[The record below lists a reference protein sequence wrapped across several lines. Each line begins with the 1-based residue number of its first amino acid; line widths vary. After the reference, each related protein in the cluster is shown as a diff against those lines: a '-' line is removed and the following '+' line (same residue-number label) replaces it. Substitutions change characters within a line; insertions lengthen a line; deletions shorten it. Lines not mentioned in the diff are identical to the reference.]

1 MHIKNLKIENFRN
14 ILNEEINFDKNI
26 NIIYG
31 ENGQGKTSILEAIY
45 FLAITRSFRINSEKI
60 ALQKSK
66 EYFDLNGRF
75 TTDANNEVDIRL
87 FFSLKDG
94 KNVFLNKN
102 KLQNFSELIGV
113 IPTILLSLEDLE
125 LTYGVP
131 ANRRRFV
138 DILLAQTSPV
148 YLHALQKYKKSLQH
162 RNKLLTLINEGK
174 SNKNALFPWDEQ
186 LISNGIEIVRAR
198 QKFIDFINKNIT
210 GYYRFISKTNEE
222 ISGSY
227 VSNIS
232 KNLMV
237 DKEEIKNQY
246 HDNLS
251 GNLNAD
257 IERKSTSI
265 GPHRDDFNFLK
276 DGNFIKYYGSQGEN
290 KTFLIALKFV
300 ESSFLKQNLKENP
313 VFLMDDI
320 FGELDDNRIA
330 SLLDFTKTIGQT
342 FITTTLKTKFKD
354 SGLKSSNYICLKNG
368 TLMNAQ

>member
-1 MHIKNLKIENFRN
+1 MHIKKIQIENFRN
-14 ILNEEINFDKNI
+14 IANEEIEFDKNI

-31 ENGQGKTSILEAIY
+31 ENGQGKTSLLEAIY

-60 ALQKSK
+60 ALQQSK
-66 EYFDLNGRF
+66 EYFDLKGRF
-75 TTDANNEVDIRL
+75 NTDTSNEVDIRL

-94 KNVFLNKN
+94 KNVFLNEN

-138 DILLAQTSPV
+138 DILLSQTSPV

-174 SNKNALFPWDEQ
+174 SNKKALFPWDEQ
-186 LISNGIEIVRAR
+186 LIANGVEIILSR
-198 QKFIDFINKNIT
+198 QKFIEFINKKIT
-210 GYYRFISKTNEE
+210 EYYRFISKTNEK

-232 KNLMV
+232 KNL
-237 DKEEIKNQY
+237 DADQAELKEQY

-257 IERKSTSI
+257 IERKNTSV

-276 DGNFIKYYGSQGEN
+276 DGNFLKYYGSQGEN

-300 ESSFLKQNLKENP
+300 ESEFLKQHLKENP

-330 SLLDFTKTIGQT
+330 RLLDFTNTIGQT
-342 FITTTLKTKFKD
+342 FITTTLKAKFKD
-354 SGLKSSNYICLKNG
+354 TSLKSNNYIHLKNG
-368 TLMNAQ
+368 TRVNAQ